1 MSAQQGQLDR
11 ERRAREARKNQN
23 HTKSGNSHKGKG
35 GEDPEANRQN
45 ALRRQKPPVQ
55 VALDEAQE
63 AIPAVQPVIE
73 LPVRKIDKYK
83 SVTLF
88 TKEVSAPAIP
98 EVEEYTLVK
107 VCGCF
112 FRMLVVV
119 CVCGGS
125 FLVGGPLAVI
135 VSLAVLIYMRRTKEL
150 EPTRRV
156 ANTGDFDLF
165 FQETSIYDNGNVAC
179 LGEHAVEIVVNGR
192 MLDDLH
198 RQGRNC
204 DYSKGDVWGRCNSIL
219 GSSHG
224 TRAYTLQNGENM
236 SEEELTAFSSD
247 AISYFL
253 QSLVVARSRNRN
265 AAVTRDNFRDL
276 LSN

>member
-1 MSAQQGQLDR
+1 MKQ
-11 ERRAREARKNQN
+11 
-23 HTKSGNSHKGKG
+23 GNSHKGKS
-35 GEDPEANRQN
+35 GEDPAANRQN

-55 VALDEAQE
+55 IALDEAQE
-63 AIPAVQPVIE
+63 AIPAAAPVIDV
-73 LPVRKIDKYK
+73 PARKIDKYK
-83 SVTLF
+83 NVTLF

-98 EVEEYTLVK
+98 EIELYTFAK
-107 VCGCF
+107 VCGCLI
-112 FRMLVVV
+112 RMLVVV
-119 CVCGGS
+119 CVCIVS
-125 FLVGGPLAVI
+125 FILGGPIAVI
-135 VSLAVLIYMRRTKEL
+135 VSLAVLIYTHRVKEL
-150 EPTRRV
+150 EPIRRV
-156 ANTGDFDLF
+156 ANTGEFDLF
-165 FQETSIYDNGNVAC
+165 FQETSVYNNGNVAC

-253 QSLVVARSRNRN
+253 QSLVVARTRNRN